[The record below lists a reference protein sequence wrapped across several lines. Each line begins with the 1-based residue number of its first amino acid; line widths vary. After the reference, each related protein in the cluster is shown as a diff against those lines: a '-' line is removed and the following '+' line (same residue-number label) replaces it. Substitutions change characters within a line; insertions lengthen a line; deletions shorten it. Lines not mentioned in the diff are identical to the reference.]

1 MAQADSG
8 VSPRRIPRTEQPVT
22 FTGWRDTVAR
32 SLLHFDFDF
41 DEPKSFT
48 GAVSSRPFADL
59 EFINMACGRHAAY
72 RDASKI
78 NQSQRPEYL
87 LTLQLSGEFRL
98 TQDDRT
104 AVLKPGQ
111 FAFYDSTKP
120 ASVSSSDDYK
130 SLCLKFPKKLMAASG
145 EALDELTATRLDADS
160 GLAPSVWALLST
172 LSETVDS
179 VSNVNRYSTV
189 SGVMNLV
196 GAMLASQ
203 TGVPGPVRPE
213 ETRVSLLRH
222 IHEYIDEHLGDPEL
236 GPQEVAGAHFISVR
250 YLHSLFQ
257 ESGTSVAA
265 SIRDR
270 RVERCRIDLADPALA
285 NVPAASIARRW
296 GFKGASHFGQ
306 IFKAATGLT
315 PAEFR
320 HRAALGNR

>member
-1 MAQADSG
+1 MAHADSE
-8 VSPRRIPRTEQPVT
+8 VTPRRLLRTDQPVT
-22 FTGWRDTVAR
+22 FTGWGDTVAR
-32 SLLHFDFDF
+32 SLLSFDFDF
-41 DEPKSFT
+41 DEPQSFK
-48 GAVSSRPFADL
+48 GAVKSKPFADL
-59 EFINMACGRHAAY
+59 EFINMVCGRHAAY

-78 NQSQRPEYL
+78 EQGQRPEYL

-98 TQDDRT
+98 TQEGRT
-104 AVLKPGQ
+104 AVLKPGH
-111 FAFYDSTKP
+111 FTFYDSTKP
-120 ASVSSSDDYK
+120 ASLESSDDYC
-130 SLCLKFPKKLMAASG
+130 SLCIKFPKKLIGPAGDAVS
-145 EALDELTATRLDADS
+145 ELTATRIDADS

-172 LSETVDS
+172 LNETLDK

-196 GAMLASQ
+196 GTMLASQ
-203 TGVPGPVRPE
+203 AGTPE
-213 ETRVSLLRH
+213 QAHPKESRASLLQR

-257 ESGTSVAA
+257 DSGASVAA
-265 SIRDR
+265 WIRDR
-270 RVERCRIDLADPALA
+270 RMERCRIDLADPTLI
-285 NVPAASIARRW
+285 NVPASAIARRW

-320 HRAALGNR
+320 HHAIAGNR